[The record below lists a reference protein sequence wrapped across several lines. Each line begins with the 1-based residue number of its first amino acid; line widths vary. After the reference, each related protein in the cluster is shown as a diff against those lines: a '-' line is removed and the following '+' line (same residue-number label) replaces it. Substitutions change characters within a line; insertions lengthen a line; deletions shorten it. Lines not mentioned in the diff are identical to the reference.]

1 MVLIHND
8 LCCLLILNVLN
19 PLHSVEKL
27 LKQRRYMADN
37 LEQFVNCKGYFSK
50 GKYLVTYLLMQTKQ
64 IHIRNNDQDSV
75 RIVIYIRVP

>member
-1 MVLIHND
+1 
-8 LCCLLILNVLN
+8 
-19 PLHSVEKL
+19 
-27 LKQRRYMADN
+27 MADN

-64 IHIRNNDQDSV
+64 IRIRNNDQDSV